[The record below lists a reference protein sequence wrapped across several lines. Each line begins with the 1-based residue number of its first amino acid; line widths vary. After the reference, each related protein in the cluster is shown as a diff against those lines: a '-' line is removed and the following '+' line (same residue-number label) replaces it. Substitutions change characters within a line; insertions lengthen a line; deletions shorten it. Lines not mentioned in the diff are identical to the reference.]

1 MRNLECIFK
10 KLPMNIGESIR
21 ALPSEIITFLE
32 EIRIRTGSGIR
43 IISGGR
49 EFAVD
54 SIPIDYDIMNRI
66 LNSLLNHSYYA
77 YEEELAK
84 GYITIEGGHRV
95 GICGRAVLDRGR
107 VHLIKDI
114 SSVNIRC
121 SREIV
126 GIAEPLK
133 SDITDRNVLVASPP
147 GCGKTTLL
155 RDITRL
161 LSSSGRQVSV
171 CDERS
176 EIAGTYLGQSA
187 YDIGPR
193 TDILDGCPKAEGMM
207 MLIRSMGPDV
217 IVTDEIGTAEDAAA
231 IEAAVC
237 AGINIVAS
245 VHGSSYEEV
254 AASRIGGM
262 VRDGTFSRLIFL
274 TNNPRTGTVK
284 EVMKID

>member
-21 ALPSEIITFLE
+21 ALPSEIITSLE
-32 EIRIRTGSGIR
+32 EIRIRTGSSIC

-49 EFAVD
+49 EFVID

-121 SREIV
+121 SREII
-126 GIAEPLK
+126 GIAEPLR
-133 SDITDRNVLVASPP
+133 SDITDRNVLVISPP

-161 LSSSGRQVSV
+161 LSCSGRQVSV

-187 YDIGPR
+187 YDLGPR

-217 IVTDEIGTAEDAAA
+217 IVKDEIGRAEDAAA
-231 IEAAVC
+231 IEAAV
-237 AGINIVAS
+237 
-245 VHGSSYEEV
+245 
-254 AASRIGGM
+254 
-262 VRDGTFSRLIFL
+262 
-274 TNNPRTGTVK
+274 
-284 EVMKID
+284 

>member
-1 MRNLECIFK
+1 MRNLERVFK
-10 KLPMNIGESIR
+10 KLPATIGDNIR
-21 ALPSEIITFLE
+21 DLPSDIIDSLE
-32 EIRIRTGSGIR
+32 EIRIRTGSSIR

-49 EFAVD
+49 EFVTG
-54 SIPIDYDIMNRI
+54 SIPIDFDIMNRV

-95 GICGRAVLDRGR
+95 GICGRTVLDRGK
-107 VHLIKDI
+107 VCLIKDV

-121 SREIV
+121 SREII

-133 SDITDRNVLVASPP
+133 NEITDRNVLVISPP

-161 LSSSGRQVSV
+161 LSNSGRQVSV

-176 EIAGTYLGQSA
+176 EIAGA
-187 YDIGPR
+187 YQGISSYDLGPR

-217 IVTDEIGTAEDAAA
+217 IVTDEIGRAEDAAA

-237 AGINIVAS
+237 AGINIIAS
-245 VHGSSYEEV
+245 AHGSSYEEA

-262 VRDGTFSRLIFL
+262 IKSGIFSRLIFL
-274 TNNPRTGTVK
+274 TNSPRTGTIK

>member
-1 MRNLECIFK
+1 
-10 KLPMNIGESIR
+10 MNIGESIR
-21 ALPSEIITFLE
+21 ALPSEIITSLE
-32 EIRIRTGSGIR
+32 EIRIRTGSSIC

-49 EFAVD
+49 EFVID

-107 VHLIKDI
+107 VNLIKDI

-121 SREIV
+121 SREII
-126 GIAEPLK
+126 GIAEPLR
-133 SDITDRNVLVASPP
+133 SDITDRNVLVIISARLRKNHA
-147 GCGKTTLL
+147 CL

-187 YDIGPR
+187 YDLGPR

-217 IVTDEIGTAEDAAA
+217 IVTDEIGRTEDVAA

-245 VHGSSYEEV
+245 VHGSSYEEA
-254 AASRIGGM
+254 AASRIGDMIKNGI
-262 VRDGTFSRLIFL
+262 FSRLIFL

>member
-10 KLPMNIGESIR
+10 KLPVSIGENIR
-21 ALPSEIITFLE
+21 TLPSEIITSLE
-32 EIRIRTGSGIR
+32 EIRIRTGSSIC

-49 EFAVD
+49 EFVID

-107 VHLIKDI
+107 VNLIKDI

-121 SREIV
+121 SREII
-126 GIAEPLK
+126 GIAEPLR
-133 SDITDRNVLVASPP
+133 SDITDRNVLVISPP

-176 EIAGTYLGQSA
+176 EIAGTYMGISA
-187 YDIGPR
+187 YDLGPR

-217 IVTDEIGTAEDAAA
+217 IVTDEIGREEDAAA

-245 VHGSSYEEV
+245 VHGSSYEEA
-254 AASRIGGM
+254 AASRIGNMIKKG
-262 VRDGTFSRLIFL
+262 VFSRLVFL
-274 TNNPRTGTVK
+274 TNIPVAGTVK

>member
-10 KLPMNIGESIR
+10 KLPVSIGESIR
-21 ALPSEIITFLE
+21 TLPSEIISSLE
-32 EIRIRTGSGIR
+32 EIRIRTGSSIR
-43 IISGGR
+43 IISGSS
-49 EFAVD
+49 EFVID

-121 SREIV
+121 SREII
-126 GIAEPLK
+126 GIAEPLR
-133 SDITDRNVLVASPP
+133 SDITDRNVLVISPP

-161 LSSSGRQVSV
+161 LSTSGRQVSV

-187 YDIGPR
+187 YDLGPR

-217 IVTDEIGTAEDAAA
+217 IVTDEIGRTEDAAA

-245 VHGSSYEEV
+245 IHGSSYEEA
-254 AASRIGGM
+254 AASRIGDMIKNG
-262 VRDGTFSRLIFL
+262 VFSRLIFL
-274 TNNPRTGTVK
+274 RNNPRTGTVK

>member
-1 MRNLECIFK
+1 MDRL
-10 KLPMNIGESIR
+10 
-21 ALPSEIITFLE
+21 
-32 EIRIRTGSGIR
+32 TGSSIC

-49 EFAVD
+49 EFVID

-107 VHLIKDI
+107 VNLIKDI

-121 SREIV
+121 SREII
-126 GIAEPLK
+126 GIAEPLR
-133 SDITDRNVLVASPP
+133 SDITDRNVLVISPP

-187 YDIGPR
+187 YDLGPR

-217 IVTDEIGTAEDAAA
+217 IVTDEIGRTEDAAA

-245 VHGSSYEEV
+245 IHGSSYEEA
-254 AASRIGGM
+254 AASRIGDIIKNGI
-262 VRDGTFSRLIFL
+262 FSRLIFL

>member
-1 MRNLECIFK
+1 MRNLESIFK
-10 KLPMNIGESIR
+10 KLPVNIGEKIR
-21 ALPSEIITFLE
+21 ALPSDIIDSLE
-32 EIRIRTGSGIR
+32 EIRIRAGSSIR

-49 EFAVD
+49 EFVTD
-54 SIPIDYDIMNRI
+54 SILIDCDILNRI
-66 LNSLLNHSYYA
+66 LNSLLSHSYYA
-77 YEEELAK
+77 YEEELAR

-121 SREIV
+121 GREII

-133 SDITDRNVLVASPP
+133 NDITDQNVLVISPP

-176 EIAGTYLGQSA
+176 EIAGTYLGQSS
-187 YDIGPR
+187 YDLGPR

-217 IVTDEIGTAEDAAA
+217 IVTDEIGREEDAAA
-231 IEAAVC
+231 IEAALC

-245 VHGSSYEEV
+245 VHGSSYEEAV
-254 AASRIGGM
+254 ASRIGDIIKKG
-262 VRDGTFSRLIFL
+262 VFSRLVFL
-274 TNNPRTGTVK
+274 TNNPCTGTVK
-284 EVMKID
+284 GVMKID

>member
-10 KLPMNIGESIR
+10 KLPAGIGDSIR
-21 ALPSEIITFLE
+21 ALPYEITDHLE

-49 EFAVD
+49 EFAIDGITV
-54 SIPIDYDIMNRI
+54 DYDMMNRI

-77 YEEELAK
+77 YEEELSK

-95 GICGRAVLDRGR
+95 GICGKTVLDRGR
-107 VHLIKDI
+107 VNIIKDI

-121 SREIV
+121 SREII

-133 SDITDRNVLVASPP
+133 DIVTDRNVLIASPP

-161 LSSSGRQVSV
+161 LSCSGRQVSV

-176 EIAGTYLGQSA
+176 EIAGTYMGKST
-187 YDIGPR
+187 YDLGPR

-217 IVTDEIGTAEDAAA
+217 IITDEIGREEDACA

-237 AGINIVAS
+237 AGINIIAS
-245 VHGSSYEEV
+245 IHGGTYEE
-254 AASRIGGM
+254 AATSRIGSMIRNGI
-262 VRDGTFSRLIFL
+262 FSRLIFL
-274 TNNPRTGTVK
+274 TNIPHTGTVR
-284 EVMKID
+284 EVMSLD

>member
-1 MRNLECIFK
+1 MRNLESIFK
-10 KLPMNIGESIR
+10 KLPVNIGEKIR
-21 ALPSEIITFLE
+21 ALPSDIIDSLE

-49 EFAVD
+49 EFVTD
-54 SIPIDYDIMNRI
+54 SILIDCDTLNRI
-66 LNSLLNHSYYA
+66 LNSLLDHSYYA
-77 YEEELAK
+77 YEDELAK

-121 SREIV
+121 GREII
-126 GIAEPLK
+126 GIADHLK
-133 SDITDRNVLVASPP
+133 NDITDQNVLVISPP

-176 EIAGTYLGQSA
+176 EIAGIYLGQSS
-187 YDIGPR
+187 YDLGPR

-217 IVTDEIGTAEDAAA
+217 IVTDEIGREEDAAA
-231 IEAAVC
+231 IEAALC
-237 AGINIVAS
+237 AGINIIAS
-245 VHGSSYEEV
+245 VHGSSYEEAV
-254 AASRIGGM
+254 ASRIGGM
-262 VRDGTFSRLIFL
+262 IKKGIFSRLVFL
-274 TNNPRTGTVK
+274 TNKPCTGTVK

>member
-10 KLPMNIGESIR
+10 KLPVSIGENIR
-21 ALPSEIITFLE
+21 TLPSEIITSLE

-107 VHLIKDI
+107 VHLIKDV

>member
-10 KLPMNIGESIR
+10 KLPVSIGENIR
-21 ALPSEIITFLE
+21 TLPSEIITSLE

-245 VHGSSYEEV
+245 VHGSLYEEV

>member
-1 MRNLECIFK
+1 
-10 KLPMNIGESIR
+10 MNIGESIR
-21 ALPSEIITFLE
+21 ALPSEIITSLE
-32 EIRIRTGSGIR
+32 EIRIRTGSSIC

-49 EFAVD
+49 EFVID

-107 VHLIKDI
+107 VNLIKDI

-121 SREIV
+121 SREII
-126 GIAEPLK
+126 GIAEPLR
-133 SDITDRNVLVASPP
+133 SDITDRNVLVISPP

-187 YDIGPR
+187 YDLGPR

-217 IVTDEIGTAEDAAA
+217 IVTDEIGRTEDAAA

-245 VHGSSYEEV
+245 IHGSSYEEA
-254 AASRIGGM
+254 AASRIGDM
-262 VRDGTFSRLIFL
+262 IKNSIFSRLIFL

>member
-32 EIRIRTGSGIR
+32 EIRIRTGSSIC

-49 EFAVD
+49 EFVID

-121 SREIV
+121 SREII
-126 GIAEPLK
+126 GIAEPLR
-133 SDITDRNVLVASPP
+133 SDITDRNVLVISPP

-161 LSSSGRQVSV
+161 LSSSGKQVSV

-187 YDIGPR
+187 YDLGPR

-217 IVTDEIGTAEDAAA
+217 IVTDEIGRTEDAAA

-245 VHGSSYEEV
+245 IHGSSYEEA
-254 AASRIGGM
+254 AASRIGDMIKNGI
-262 VRDGTFSRLIFL
+262 FSRLIFL